1 MGRCKPLGS
10 LNSFLSYAPQLLLL
24 LLLSRFSRV
33 QLYATPETA
42 AHQAPPSLGF
52 SKQGYWSGLPF
63 PSPMHE
69 SESEAAQLCLTLSDP
84 MDCSLPDSSAHEI
97 FQVRV
102 LEWVAILSEANPVSL
117 IILRSGRFATC
128 IPPAPQQ
135 SPWGVAASTGSQFW
149 EPSFTLEG
157 QRSLMALILFVY
169 LYGRRYFHFTV

>member
-1 MGRCKPLGS
+1 
-10 LNSFLSYAPQLLLL
+10 
-24 LLLSRFSRV
+24 
-33 QLYATPETA
+33 
-42 AHQAPPSLGF
+42 
-52 SKQGYWSGLPF
+52 
-63 PSPMHE
+63 MHE